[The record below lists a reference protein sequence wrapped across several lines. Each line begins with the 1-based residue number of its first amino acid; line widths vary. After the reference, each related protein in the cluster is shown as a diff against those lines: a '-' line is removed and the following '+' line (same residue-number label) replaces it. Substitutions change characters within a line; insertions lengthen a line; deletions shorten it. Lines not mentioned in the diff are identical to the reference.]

1 MDATDP
7 PPPPPPL
14 TRKRGREARKS
25 KEAAPP
31 REPRRARSR
40 SHVPPPPGAGDGR
53 GGDGEEDV
61 GFDLIN
67 RLPDAVLG
75 DIISR
80 LPTKDGGKT
89 RALSKRW
96 RPVWRTAPL
105 NLDAGDL
112 APNANGAALAV
123 LVTQILLVHAGPVRR
138 FCIPAQQIHER
149 PAMVECWLGSRRFKN
164 LEELEFTVPEDPFY
178 GRSFLLLPPPPS
190 TFRFSATLR
199 VAAISQCSLPD
210 CTATL
215 ALRFPQLRLLS
226 LQEVIVSEHSLH
238 SIIAGCPAL
247 EGLLLKRS
255 FGFRCLRINSPTI
268 RSVAFHSPCCGDHC
282 VWKVGF
288 HLEEVVIEDA
298 PCLERLI
305 HIERAMGLGV
315 NVTVI
320 AAPELEAC
328 VLDDLDDGYYRLDFG
343 KVVFKGFAVINYT
356 TPVSSIKILALIRD
370 NLRLDRVIE
379 LMRCFQCLEKLYIT
393 ASHYGATNCWRRKH
407 WRKLKSLDIC
417 LKTLVLDN
425 YRGLKSQINFATFF
439 IRNATKLEN
448 MIFTGGRSNGNAYFI
463 ARQQKLLEFE
473 KRASKTAHFHFTTK
487 KCYYDWVHIKDVHD
501 LSIADPFECTC

>member
-61 GFDLIN
+61 GFDLIS

-112 APNANGAALAV
+112 APDANGAALAV

-149 PAMVECWLGSRRFKN
+149 PAMVEGWLGSRRFKN
-164 LEELEFTVPEDPFY
+164 LEELEFTVP
-178 GRSFLLLPPPPS
+178 GRPPS
-190 TFRFSATLR
+190 T
-199 VAAISQCSLPD
+199 
-210 CTATL
+210 
-215 ALRFPQLRLLS
+215 
-226 LQEVIVSEHSLH
+226 
-238 SIIAGCPAL
+238 
-247 EGLLLKRS
+247 
-255 FGFRCLRINSPTI
+255 
-268 RSVAFHSPCCGDHC
+268 GDHSC
-282 VWKVGF
+282 CSRPRRPPSASRPPSVSPPLANAASQTAQPPSRFGSRSSGCSPSRKSSSPSILSIASSPAALHWRGCCSNVPSDSDASASIPLP
-288 HLEEVVIEDA
+288 LEASPSIPHAVEITVYG
-298 PCLERLI
+298 RLI

-320 AAPELEAC
+320 AAPKLEAC

-370 NLRLDRVIE
+370 NLRHPIMGQLI
-379 LMRCFQCLEKLYIT
+379 
-393 ASHYGATNCWRRKH
+393 AGAAN
-407 WRKLKSLDIC
+407 I
-417 LKTLVLDN
+417 
-425 YRGLKSQINFATFF
+425 G
-439 IRNATKLEN
+439 EN
-448 MIFTGGRSNGNAYFI
+448 
-463 ARQQKLLEFE
+463 
-473 KRASKTAHFHFTTK
+473 SKALT
-487 KCYYDWVHIKDVHD
+487 YV
-501 LSIADPFECTC
+501 